1 MPLQRYVQQLRTRE
15 EFDTNH
21 VDRIQDLLV
30 SETSV
35 VTSTVFIRG
44 TSRPPLPGT
53 SLLAPSHMHVMHGD
67 EIRRP

>member
-30 SETSV
+30 SET
-35 VTSTVFIRG
+35 IG
-44 TSRPPLPGT
+44 QKGLDYE
-53 SLLAPSHMHVMHGD
+53 L
-67 EIRRP
+67 